1 MKYNLELIK
10 INKDN
15 KYILDN
21 VLEYYQYEFNE
32 FYNFF
37 DDLNKNGRYELIST
51 DKYILNSKYN
61 AFLIIKN
68 DKIAGFIMINN
79 CTKFIKEGIYISEF
93 YILPKYRNGFFS
105 IDVLKYVLNKYIG
118 NIELKVLLTN
128 KKAFKLYELLFK
140 RYLSSFKTHI
150 VNENGDLFKYYNF
163 NTNNLNKA
171 LID

>member
-1 MKYNLELIK
+1 MK
-10 INKDN
+10 
-15 KYILDN
+15 
-21 VLEYYQYEFNE
+21 
-32 FYNFF
+32 
-37 DDLNKNGRYELIST
+37 
-51 DKYILNSKYN
+51 
-61 AFLIIKN
+61 AFKR
-68 DKIAGFIMINN
+68 
-79 CTKFIKEGIYISEF
+79 
-93 YILPKYRNGFFS
+93 YRNGFFS
-105 IDVLKYVLNKYIG
+105 IDVLKYVLNKHIG